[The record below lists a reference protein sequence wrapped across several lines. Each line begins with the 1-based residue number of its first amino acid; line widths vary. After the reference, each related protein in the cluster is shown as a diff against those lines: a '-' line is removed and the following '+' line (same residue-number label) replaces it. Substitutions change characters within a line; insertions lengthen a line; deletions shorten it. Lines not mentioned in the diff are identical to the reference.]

1 MPNQNLSSLLR
12 RNPQIQR
19 LYNQAKTLQ
28 KLQAHLEKNL
38 AHELAHHC
46 QVAALADGVL
56 TLYTESPA
64 WAAKARFLTADLLK
78 VFQNDTTLGV
88 VNTIRVKARP
98 PVNKPEPET
107 AKERSRLSATTVQLL
122 REVADNTED
131 PDLRRSLLR
140 LAEN

>member
-1 MPNQNLSSLLR
+1 MSNQNLSSLLR

-38 AHELAHHC
+38 PLGLSDHC

-64 WAAKARFLTADLLK
+64 WAAKLRFLTADLLK
-78 VFQNDTTLGV
+78 VFQNDTTLGA

-98 PVNKPEPET
+98 PVSKPEPVA
-107 AKERSRLSATTVQLL
+107 AKEQKRLSATTVQLL
-122 REVADNTED
+122 RQVADNTED
-131 PDLRRSLLR
+131 PDLRRSLLQ
-140 LAEN
+140 LSEN